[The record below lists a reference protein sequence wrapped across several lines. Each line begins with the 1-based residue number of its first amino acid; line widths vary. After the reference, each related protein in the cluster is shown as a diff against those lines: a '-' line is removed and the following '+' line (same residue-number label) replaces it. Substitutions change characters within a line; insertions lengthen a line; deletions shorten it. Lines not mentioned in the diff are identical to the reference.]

1 MIELFQRLF
10 SKAQKNNCTKLL
22 PKPWGSWLVLF
33 EEKIQTRKS
42 RVDNSLIS
50 PLRSPQKEQLYN
62 LAEQKLCHTWWLQ
75 HFHERSKKT
84 SVAVAIG
91 GEDFKKDVINTVIDL
106 FFTAGD
112 FSRQISF
119 IFYKVSYL
127 CNIPLGVFKNQIVV
141 VLPRFKSGFQRRTTT
156 DTYLSSRR
164 FWLILRL
171 RVKSH
176 NPLYPNIST
185 HIISILFSIHFL

>member
-62 LAEQKLCHTWWLQ
+62 LAEQKLCNTWWLQ
-75 HFHERSKKT
+75 YFHERSKKT

-91 GEDFKKDVINTVIDL
+91 GEDFEKDVINTVIDL

-112 FSRQISF
+112 FPRQISF

-127 CNIPLGVFKNQIVV
+127 CNIPLGVFKN
-141 VLPRFKSGFQRRTTT
+141 
-156 DTYLSSRR
+156 
-164 FWLILRL
+164 
-171 RVKSH
+171 
-176 NPLYPNIST
+176 
-185 HIISILFSIHFL
+185 